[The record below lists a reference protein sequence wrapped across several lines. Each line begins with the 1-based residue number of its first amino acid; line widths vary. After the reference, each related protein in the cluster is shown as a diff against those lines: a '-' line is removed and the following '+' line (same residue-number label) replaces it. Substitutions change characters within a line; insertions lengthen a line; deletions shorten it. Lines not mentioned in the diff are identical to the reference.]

1 VDKLLEKYLDRSII
15 NNKAFEVTPIIY
27 AVHKNNIYLIRKLIE
42 LGAKT
47 AIKDNFGRTALH
59 HASVQ
64 ASKGEPN
71 AFEIVKLLIEANPAL
86 PNIRNLNKK
95 GPGNPVFATKK
106 EVRNYIRTRKTGWFT
121 KRKEN
126 TNAKKVGGTRRNR

>member
-1 VDKLLEKYLDRSII
+1 LLEKYLDRSFI
-15 NNKAFEVTPIIY
+15 NYQKPDKTTALIH
-27 AVHKNNIYLIRKLIE
+27 AAHRNNIYLVRKLIE

-47 AIKDNFGRTALH
+47 AIKDEFGRTALH

-64 ASKGEPN
+64 ASKHEPN

-86 PNIRNLNKK
+86 PNIKNMSKK
-95 GPGNPVFATKK
+95 GPGNPLFATNK
-106 EVRNYIRTRKTGWFT
+106 EVRNYIRSRKTGWFT

-126 TNAKKVGGTRRNR
+126 TNAKKVGGKRKTRKH